1 VAKEQQL
8 LPRIQQSSA
17 STVLTGNHHV
27 WTFILESSRV
37 QLLWDLYV
45 ILATLVDG
53 KCMLCVVGFFD
64 FDYIALT
71 SISYCFQDVL
81 GVGMHY
87 ASSACPMPLDQDSR
101 RSWRI
106 FNDGRS
112 DEPCKQH
119 ISLVSLLTLLLSS
132 SISPSESFG

>member
-1 VAKEQQL
+1 VKEQQL

-27 WTFILESSRV
+27 WAF
-37 QLLWDLYV
+37 
-45 ILATLVDG
+45 
-53 KCMLCVVGFFD
+53 
-64 FDYIALT
+64 ALT

-81 GVGMHY
+81 GVGMHC
-87 ASSACPMPLDQDSR
+87 ASPACPMSVEQDR
-101 RSWRI
+101 RRFWRI

-119 ISLVSLLTLLLSS
+119 ISLVSLLTLLLFSLILPFRIFLVTAS
-132 SISPSESFG
+132 VNPPYHYPKILPRDNKFHPSLPSPSRRISHSYT